1 MRLIVILFVL
11 FTNIAQGDSFSLK
24 PQTLTVKSRFGHN
37 SDKKAPEL
45 QRAGLSN
52 LFASSATTTM
62 SEKKEEWTKPRLH
75 NTSAFRSIAILGVL
89 AAAGASTKTPL
100 GPQANAMVHLLSFS
114 TWFGTMA
121 YTTFVVG
128 ITAFKNLDRQT
139 FGKLQAKL
147 FPKYF
152 ALSSVSIILQ
162 VRRTYGCLTLA
173 LSMTF

>member
-1 MRLIVILFVL
+1 
-11 FTNIAQGDSFSLK
+11 LK
-24 PQTLTVKSRFGHN
+24 NHFGID
-37 SDKKAPEL
+37 SDKGSEL
-45 QRAGLSN
+45 YPGTSN
-52 LFASSATTTM
+52 LFASSATTM

-100 GPQANAMVHLLSFS
+100 GPQANAMVHLLSFA
-114 TWFGTMA
+114 TWFGTMS

-152 ALSSVSIILQ
+152 ALSSIAIVLQ
-162 VRRTYGCLTLA
+162 VSRPTCCLSPRPHFA
-173 LSMTF
+173 RV